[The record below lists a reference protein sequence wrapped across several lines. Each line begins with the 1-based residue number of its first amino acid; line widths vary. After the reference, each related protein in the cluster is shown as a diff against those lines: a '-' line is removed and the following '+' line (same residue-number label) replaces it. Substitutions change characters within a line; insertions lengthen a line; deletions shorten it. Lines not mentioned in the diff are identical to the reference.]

1 MGLHTKRHSAATLAP
16 GTGKTHRSYLW
27 AYAAGEFEALKAVVY
42 DFAPSRAGEHA
53 RRFLGDW
60 QGSLVC
66 DDFAGYKASFH
77 QGVIEVGCM
86 AHARRKFVE
95 LHLANK
101 SSIAATAIEL
111 IGQLYGIERELKD
124 KPPQIRQMQRQVL
137 AKPIADKLHEWLTL
151 HRIKVPDGSGACQGS
166 CRLIHAR
173 RGALSSADVGVSMG
187 SESRSGLSLT
197 TAM

>member
-1 MGLHTKRHSAATLAP
+1 MATLAP

-27 AYAAGEFEALKAVVY
+27 AYATGEFDTLKAVVY
-42 DFAPSRAGEHA
+42 DFTPSRAGEHA

-66 DDFAGYKASFH
+66 DDFAGDKASFA

-101 SSIAATAIEL
+101 SHIAASSTISSWNSRTSLRQPAWHNGKPGPRRWPPSCTSGSPCTGSRCLTAL
-111 IGQLYGIERELKD
+111 
-124 KPPQIRQMQRQVL
+124 
-137 AKPIADKLHEWLTL
+137 
-151 HRIKVPDGSGACQGS
+151 
-166 CRLIHAR
+166 
-173 RGALSSADVGVSMG
+173 
-187 SESRSGLSLT
+187 RSPRPSI
-197 TAM
+197 TA